1 MQSLAVSA
9 RIWGKTIFLNA
20 CFFGLGGIFTGDI
33 FRVLGAGLLLIG
45 GFVCTL
51 PLLLLMVPL
60 VNISALLPYK
70 LAARIAWLAFYLII
84 IVILFCLFFSLVEK
98 GAAFVSNSY
107 ANQLMTT
114 GISGVLVAVLT
125 TRKSL
130 KKFYTTP

>member
-20 CFFGLGGIFTGDI
+20 CFFGLGGVLTGDI
-33 FRVLGAGLLLIG
+33 FKVLGAGLLLIG

-60 VNISALLPYK
+60 VNISALLPYN
-70 LAARIAWLAFYLII
+70 LAARIAWLTFYFVI

-98 GAAFVSNSY
+98 RAAVSSY
-107 ANQLMTT
+107 AYELMATT
-114 GISGVLVAVLT
+114 LSALLVAVLT
-125 TRKSL
+125 SRKSL